1 MKVLRNAHAPRFTNQ
16 QTEAEVLETI
26 AIGAEVMRVDVT
38 DDDDKSPHNDVTLST
53 NHAFFDVRQDGSVFV
68 RQSLLTDGNEEY
80 RVSFFPPL
88 IFHYF
93 VKYIP
98 SIYIPFHIFHKIHSI

>member
-53 NHAFFDVRQDGSVFV
+53 NHAFFDVRQDGSVIV
-68 RQSLLTDGNEEY
+68 RRSLLTDGNEEY
-80 RVSFFPPL
+80 RVRSFPPL

-93 VKYIP
+93 LKIF
-98 SIYIPFHIFHKIHSI
+98 STFHLTLNS